1 MSDFDQYADKYLE
14 TLERPCALSGETPD
28 FYAEGRLRWCRG
40 RLNQMLP
47 IETVLD
53 FGCGIGGSFR
63 HFVDLLGCKT
73 VIGVDPSIESLR
85 KAREQHSGLDL
96 QLALPEEFIP
106 KGDLPFA
113 FCNGVFHHI
122 PPVERQQALAYIRSC
137 LAPGGIF
144 AFWENNPWN
153 PVVVHSMS
161 LNEFDEGA
169 QTISPSAAVRML
181 KAAGFRIQ
189 FLDFCFFFPHFA
201 RGLRRFERSLRRLPL
216 GAQYLV
222 VAKK

>member
-1 MSDFDQYADKYLE
+1 MSNFDHFADKYLA
-14 TLERPCALSGETPD
+14 TLERPCSLSGETPD
-28 FYAEGRLRWCRG
+28 FYAEGRILWCKN
-40 RLNQMLP
+40 RLPQILP

-53 FGCGIGGSFR
+53 FGCGIGGSFQ

-73 VIGVDPSIESLR
+73 VVGIDPSVESLR
-85 KAREQHSGLDL
+85 NARERHSGLDL
-96 QLALPEEFIP
+96 HLALPEQFIP
-106 KGDLPFA
+106 KGNLPFA

-122 PPVERQQALAYIRSC
+122 PPAERRPALEYIHSC
-137 LAPGGIF
+137 LTDDGIF

-161 LNEFDEGA
+161 MNEFDCDA
-169 QTISPSAAVRML
+169 QTIAPSAAVRML
-181 KAAGFRIQ
+181 KAAGFRVQ

-201 RGLRRFERSLRRLPL
+201 RVLRRFERSLRWMPL

-222 VAKK
+222 LAQK